1 MLKAEFINPFV
12 EGAIVFFKHEMGIEI
27 ARNKPSIESCHS
39 TPEDVTVL
47 TGVTG
52 DTEGIVLYSMNSRT
66 AKNIASELI
75 GNPVPLYD
83 QMAESALA
91 EMGNIITGQAAARL
105 ESLGY
110 TCKLSP
116 PALITGEGALISAVS
131 LNMLVIP
138 LVLGN
143 LGKLS
148 IYVALQER
156 SKREAPRQT
165 VS

>member
-1 MLKAEFINPFV
+1 VLRAELVNPFV
-12 EGAIVFFKHEMGIEI
+12 EGAIVFFKHEMGIDI
-27 ARNKPSIESCHS
+27 SRDKPTIESCHS
-39 TPEDVTVL
+39 TPGDVTVL

-75 GNPVPLYD
+75 GSPVPLYD

-105 ESLGY
+105 EQMGY

-116 PALITGEGALISAVS
+116 PALITGEGALISAVN

-143 LGKLS
+143 LGSLS
-148 IYVALQER
+148 IYVALRDKLKE
-156 SKREAPRQT
+156 EARH
-165 VS
+165 

>member
-116 PALITGEGALISAVS
+116 PALITGEGAVTKMNSMPS
-131 LNMLVIP
+131 LSHSSSICSRRLARSSMDMC
-138 LVLGN
+138 LGN
-143 LGKLS
+143 
-148 IYVALQER
+148 E
-156 SKREAPRQT
+156 
-165 VS
+165 